1 MQICC
6 QFKLWSQI
14 NVSSNQLKTK
24 EVLSTIISNKKIM
37 SLDKIPELISK
48 EANLRAAIRAIN
60 VRGTQ
65 QRLIT
70 EGTIRVLR
78 TTEELGEE
86 QLENM
91 KNTLVSSSNKLLR
104 IFLWR

>member
-1 MQICC
+1 
-6 QFKLWSQI
+6 
-14 NVSSNQLKTK
+14 
-24 EVLSTIISNKKIM
+24 M
-37 SLDKIPELISK
+37 SLDKILESISK
-48 EANLRAAIRAIN
+48 EANLRAAIQAIN

-91 KNTLVSSSNKLLR
+91 KNTLVSSSNKPLR

>member
-1 MQICC
+1 
-6 QFKLWSQI
+6 
-14 NVSSNQLKTK
+14 
-24 EVLSTIISNKKIM
+24 M
-37 SLDKIPELISK
+37 SLDKILESISK

-60 VRGTQ
+60 VRRLQ
-65 QRLIT
+65 QRLII

-91 KNTLVSSSNKLLR
+91 KNTLVSSSNKPLR

>member
-1 MQICC
+1 
-6 QFKLWSQI
+6 
-14 NVSSNQLKTK
+14 
-24 EVLSTIISNKKIM
+24 M
-37 SLDKIPELISK
+37 SLDKIPELILK
-48 EANLRAAIRAIN
+48 EANLRAEIRAIN

-91 KNTLVSSSNKLLR
+91 KNTLVSSSNKPLR